1 MKRIVLAA
9 FLLLVSAGAA
19 HAQDPEKELQEFRA
33 FQADQESLRAA
44 AWSTQDFREA
54 IRVMQA
60 AHDRYE
66 TLGEAIKADL
76 RNWAAGNLYN
86 LACAYALLDSAGRA
100 LDHLDRSAASGY
112 SDYEWMEKD
121 ADLASLREEP
131 RYGALLAS
139 LRERYDYLAILR
151 REGGYA
157 QDPDSGRPIFTYQ
170 AASDSP
176 LVRLRTEYGLDSV
189 AGSGDEASR
198 IIHLM
203 RWAHRIVRHDGSSTN
218 PPSRNALDIIR
229 VCREEDRGVN
239 CRMMATILNEACLAM
254 GFPSRHIT
262 CMPKDTLDPDCHVIT
277 AVYSR
282 ELGRWLWMDPTFEAY
297 VQDPEGAL
305 LGIAEVRE
313 RLIRGDS
320 LVVAEGINWNGQP
333 YGGGAAAYLRRY
345 MAKNL
350 YRLWCPVSSEFGFES
365 LPGERRYASLV
376 PAGYVRSSH
385 GRVTTSYTGSPEVFW
400 ARPGE
405 R

>member
-1 MKRIVLAA
+1 
-9 FLLLVSAGAA
+9 
-19 HAQDPEKELQEFRA
+19 
-33 FQADQESLRAA
+33 
-44 AWSTQDFREA
+44 
-54 IRVMQA
+54 
-60 AHDRYE
+60 
-66 TLGEAIKADL
+66 
-76 RNWAAGNLYN
+76 
-86 LACAYALLDSAGRA
+86 
-100 LDHLDRSAASGY
+100 
-112 SDYEWMEKD
+112 
-121 ADLASLREEP
+121 
-131 RYGALLAS
+131 
-139 LRERYDYLAILR
+139 
-151 REGGYA
+151 
-157 QDPDSGRPIFTYQ
+157 
-170 AASDSP
+170 
-176 LVRLRTEYGLDSV
+176 
-189 AGSGDEASR
+189 
-198 IIHLM
+198 
-203 RWAHRIVRHDGSSTN
+203 VRHDGSSTN

-320 LVVAEGINWNGQP
+320 LVVAEGINWNGKP